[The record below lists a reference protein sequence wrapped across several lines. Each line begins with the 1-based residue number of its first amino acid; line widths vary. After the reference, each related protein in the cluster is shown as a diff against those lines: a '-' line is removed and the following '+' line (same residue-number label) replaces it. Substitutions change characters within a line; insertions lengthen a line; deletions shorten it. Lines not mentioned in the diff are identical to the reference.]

1 MLHSEVY
8 MNTNKLLSWFASVL
22 LSGLLL
28 LLCGVTIT
36 ALDELARVPFYFT
49 LPILALV
56 VNASAALLIRQRKGR
71 LLTREP
77 IIKKATTTFRKV
89 VPTTVLSRIRVAS
102 RTSPQ
107 AAQAPASA
115 NLPSLVDIAEALGK
129 VHSVAW
135 ALSPQSPLAPQ
146 SDTQKGRHS

>member
-1 MLHSEVY
+1 
-8 MNTNKLLSWFASVL
+8 MNINKLISWFASVL

-28 LLCGVTIT
+28 LLCGVTVVV
-36 ALDELARVPFYFT
+36 LDELARVPFYFT
-49 LPILALV
+49 LPVLALV
-56 VNASAALLIRQRKGR
+56 VNASAALLIWQRKGR
-71 LLTREP
+71 VLSREP

-89 VPTTVLSRIRVAS
+89 VPAAVLSRIRVAD

-107 AAQAPASA
+107 ATPAPASA

-135 ALSPQSPLAPQ
+135 ALSPQSTLAPQ
-146 SDTQKGRHS
+146 SDTQKGMHS